1 MQKTKR
7 KMSKQA
13 SRKRSWLIA
22 GGALAVLAAGGGL
35 LLNHQE
41 VKPQIKNSSQAAL
54 MAESAK
60 KLTRFAGQ
68 TAYVKTAT
76 NQASLAATKKLAKNG
91 TLKGGALTLTVQAD
105 NAKAVSDNYD
115 KALTSQA
122 SSFSSKAGQDQAK
135 LLNTQSKSL
144 GIDTLTKWAMSSE
157 EIATLQKGTNF
168 SQYVK
173 KLKQEAN
180 WNNWTPEMQRLFES
194 GNAPLAA
201 TIKITPN
208 NGEIASASS
217 AVESFQQI
225 YSGELVKFIP
235 TSERSTIFNA
245 DGVKKFSSVKFVD
258 ASQDATIFLN
268 AKKMQG
274 KDSTKALLTEILKA
288 KTLDD
293 AMRASLKEELNA
305 KPTAAQGLAAG
316 LSDFFGGLTVDADS
330 TNFSSSGSGW
340 IIQSDGNFTATS
352 NQAQDYF
359 INDPSGDGGGWVLAP
374 NGRYY
379 PSYCIDIAD
388 GGANAS
394 SSYVLNSVNNGN
406 NGLTGGNRA
415 GNIGNLL
422 PSDPNTLNDLMNLLY
437 AATEVAVGGNSQG
450 VNAGT
455 AQGLAD
461 NIGAVEQALNG
472 AHGSYGSFANMNDG
486 QIMNS
491 ATWQG
496 TWIGDNW
503 GKITA
508 QMSQDQKN
516 AQGTAGLSGT
526 SNNLVLVGLA
536 SADTGI
542 KAPAASQLSEKLP
555 LTSSDGNAQLYV
567 GDNGNLW
574 VKALKPTNGTV
585 AFPKLETKGTAG
597 TGIGTAPFYIADMA
611 NNGEGG
617 GLQTRLAPV
626 GLFKAAT
633 PLSGEINVSVKMLAM
648 GENEGVKTQ
657 AGDTH
662 PAGLT
667 QAEAVLELE
676 NVTTGKRLKA
686 SDAIDAADPIQAK
699 NGTLGTGSDGNLQL
713 TLGTD
718 GKFGLSNLPIAD
730 DKGTYYTYR
739 YVEVKA
745 PKGEAIEAPDAEDTF
760 SFAEND
766 KIDDANK
773 NLETTDT
780 KISDSPIVETSI
792 AKIDAD
798 TNFQGTNGKP
808 DLSGGEMTLF
818 QKISDS
824 GTTSINGTSVKG
836 TYEAIKQSQGLD
848 PETGKAAPVTLSGG
862 AAYATDAN
870 GNVVLVTNKDGIA
883 GTVSNINLPNTDNLY
898 WFETKVPKGFA
909 ENPTGL
915 EEDFAT
921 SNVIDSTNNNIEDN
935 HAGKGTISD
944 KPLLALKLDKD
955 STNSEFNKVLGKAIY
970 QAVDGNGTPIPLTA
984 GLNPKT
990 GESSQIEVKTGT
1002 LVKNDKGLLQV
1013 QATDDGQ
1020 IDVQNIDGT
1029 KVSGKPHW
1037 VEIHPAD
1044 GHATNDEEADE
1055 TINSAIYNADNTN
1068 FEASTTTT
1076 DKPMGELAAT
1086 KIDADTQSSTTQGAA
1101 TLPGAKLGLYA
1112 ETSTTSTTVI
1122 EGVTYSGTLVPVKQT
1137 DGVDPQTG
1145 KPAKLVLRRGTTY
1158 AADANGNVVLVSDAK
1173 GNFGGIQNLDLSQ
1186 NLTYYGIE
1194 LQAPYGYT
1202 RNTTAHK
1209 WTFSEKSKVDTET
1222 NNYEDSDELKG
1233 TIADRVI
1240 DFDFLFDKV
1249 AGDNG
1254 ATGLKGSGWT
1264 LTPVAGT
1271 TTAANSSNTLGQFN
1285 NGGKTNL
1292 IGRDT
1297 YISPDTGLATP
1308 VTDVKQL
1315 YLGAKQTSHNFTDP
1329 QGATETGMVEY
1340 DHVQVGKYMAS
1351 ETTVPDGET
1360 KAHDMEVEILP
1371 DGDANGGPE
1380 SYEFKVTDET
1390 TKNVLTDQEI
1400 PVSYDA
1406 TKDGLL
1412 LTNDNNLLGKFNLG
1426 QIKDNPIVPP
1436 TLTTNAYDV
1445 ATGKQTLGFGKVEIG
1460 DNVTAENVGTAK
1472 TLTGVLVDSSG
1483 TPVKDAAGNVIE
1495 KSEPVQA
1502 DSKGNVNT
1510 TLTLPAF
1517 DDETAANAKYT
1528 VEESL
1533 TDATGKV
1540 LIEDKN
1546 YKTNPT
1552 ETLTVGNIPTFSTQ
1566 LSDTTIKFG
1575 DNSLKDQVK
1584 GSGFE
1589 PNQQVEV
1596 TVDGMMDQTTKKTIP
1611 ATGSV
1616 ILTADDEGKIS
1627 GTVIVKVSIT
1637 DATLA
1642 GHKLTALESASLMI
1656 DGKVSPKPVV
1666 KADNPNDDN
1675 ETGTVVKVPD
1685 GATQVSS
1692 NTVQVGDNTI
1702 QDTYMSS
1709 NGSYVAGTQ
1718 VLIKAGE
1725 FDLTKNKAIDA
1736 KGEATLT
1743 ADENGKLN
1751 GKIPVSFTLD
1761 NPEMGD
1767 TIVTTETA
1775 YLVVNGKPSET
1786 PLVVND
1792 SHSDK
1797 KEMVNLPDFQ
1807 PHKQDNLVSGVD
1819 KNGKSILTSVLQD
1832 LQELQDDSKNVSGFA
1847 LTNQN
1852 WDNSTDETSET
1863 YKNEVAATAKNPAVD
1878 TPENNQSFNNNN
1890 RNVTLGQT
1898 YDFPLML
1905 DVRNLSNSAQETEIQ
1920 MTDELPTKYLNLL
1933 LNQLTVRDS
1942 SGKAL
1947 DPSLY
1952 TVSVGK
1958 ETNGKTPVTV
1968 ALNATKEMTNA
1979 EGKTVKI
1986 VDTAKIPL
1994 GERYFIDLLVSVKD
2008 STPQGTEIVNKANET
2023 LIDTSNHQVTKDT
2036 ETRQNQVVTPS
2047 GSTKVEQNTIQPVK
2061 DASYTDDWTSDK
2073 ARPLTVGETYT
2084 VKVPDFIWDKT
2095 TNQEVPASGSIT
2107 FVATASV
2114 MTVKV
2119 PVKLD
2124 ASKLAGHDLVTME
2137 DLYIKDTTTSKD
2149 VKVGEFRDHNAVPE
2163 TVHVV
2168 NPAPQTPKTPIQ
2180 VITSV
2185 LPHTGEQG
2193 GVLLTVMGAAV
2204 LGLVAFLKRKSLKN
2218 LKRKL
2223 RRKFRK

>member
-7 KMSKQA
+7 KMPRRRA
-13 SRKRSWLIA
+13 SHKRSWLIA
-22 GGALAVLAAGGGL
+22 GGALAVLAAGGMWLGA
-35 LLNHQE
+35 QSE
-41 VKPQIKNSSQAAL
+41 KPKAAADSESTL
-54 MAESAK
+54 MAKSAK
-60 KLTRFAGQ
+60 SMTRFAGQ

-76 NQASLAATKKLAKNG
+76 NQATLDATKKLAKNG
-91 TLKGGALTLTVQAD
+91 TLKGGALTLSVKAD
-105 NAKAVSDNYD
+105 NAKAVSDNVD
-115 KALTSQA
+115 KALNAQA
-122 SSFSSKAGQDQAK
+122 ESFSSKAGQDQAK
-135 LLNTQSKSL
+135 LLNAQSKTL

-157 EIATLQKGTNF
+157 EIANLQKGKNF

-180 WNNWTPEMQRLFES
+180 WTNWSPEMKKLFES

-201 TIKITPN
+201 TAKITPSK
-208 NGEIASASS
+208 GETASASS
-217 AVESFQQI
+217 AVESLQQI

-235 TSERSTIFNA
+235 TSERASILNT

-258 ASQDATIFLN
+258 ASQDAAIFMK

-274 KDSTKALLTEILKA
+274 KVATKELLSEILKA

-293 AMRASLKEELNA
+293 AMRASLEGELNA
-305 KPTAAQGLAAG
+305 KPVATQGLADAFSN
-316 LSDFFGGLTVDADS
+316 LFGGLTVYADS
-330 TNFSSSGSGW
+330 NQFTTSGSGW
-340 IIQSDGNFTATS
+340 VIQSDGNFTATS

-374 NGRYY
+374 NGFYY

-406 NGLTGGNRA
+406 NGLTGGGRA
-415 GNIGNLL
+415 GNIANLL
-422 PSDPNTLNDLMNLLY
+422 PADPNTLNDLMNLLY
-437 AATEVAVGGNSQG
+437 AATEVAVGGNTHG

-472 AHGSYGSFANMNDG
+472 AHGAYGSFANMNDG
-486 QIMNS
+486 QIMNA

-508 QMSQDQKN
+508 QMTQDQKN
-516 AQGTAGLSGT
+516 AQGTAGPSGT

-536 SADTGI
+536 NADTGI
-542 KAPAASQLSEKLP
+542 KAPDASQLSEKLP

-585 AFPKLETKGTAG
+585 TFPKLETKGTAG
-597 TGIGTAPFYIADMA
+597 TGIGTAPFYIADLA
-611 NNGEGG
+611 NNSEGG

-633 PLSGEINVSVKMLAM
+633 PASGEINVSVKMLAM
-648 GENEGVKTQ
+648 GENKGLKTQ

-667 QAEAVLELE
+667 QAGAVLELE

-686 SDAIDAADPIQAK
+686 TDAIAAADAIQALS
-699 NGTLGTGSDGNLQL
+699 GTLGTGSDGNLQL
-713 TLGTD
+713 TLGAD
-718 GKFGLSNLPIAD
+718 GKFGFENLPIAD

-745 PKGEAIEAPDAEDTF
+745 PKGEAIEAPNADDTF
-760 SFAEND
+760 TFAEND
-766 KIDDANK
+766 KIDDTNK
-773 NLETTDT
+773 NLETADT
-780 KISDSPIVETSI
+780 KITDSPIVETSI

-818 QKISDS
+818 QKTSDS
-824 GTTSINGTSVKG
+824 GTTTINGNSVKG
-836 TYEAIKQSQGLD
+836 TYVAVKQSQGLD
-848 PETGKAAPVTLSGG
+848 PDTGKVAPVSLSQG
-862 AAYATDAN
+862 AAYADDAN
-870 GNVVLVTNKDGIA
+870 GNVVLLTNKDGIA
-883 GTVSNINLPNTDNLY
+883 GKVSNINLPNTDSLY
-898 WFETKVPKGFA
+898 WFETKAPKGFA
-909 ENPTGL
+909 DNPNGL
-915 EEDFAT
+915 GEDFAT
-921 SNVIDSTNNNIEDN
+921 SNVIDPSNNNIEDS
-935 HAGKGTISD
+935 HANKGTISD
-944 KPLLALKLDKD
+944 KPLLTLKLDKN
-955 STNSEFNKVLGKAIY
+955 STNPEFNKVLGKAVY
-970 QAVDGNGTPIPLTA
+970 QAVDADGTPIPLSS

-990 GESSQIEVKTGT
+990 GEAAQIEVKTGT
-1002 LVKNDKGLLQV
+1002 LVKNDKGVLQV

-1020 IDVQNIDGT
+1020 IEVENIDGT

-1044 GHATNDEEADE
+1044 GHATNADEADE
-1055 TINSAIYNADNTN
+1055 TISPAAYNANNTN
-1068 FEASTTTT
+1068 FEASSTTT

-1086 KIDADTQSSTTQGAA
+1086 KIDADTGNSTTQGAA
-1101 TLPGAKLGLYA
+1101 TLQGAKLGLYA
-1112 ETSTTSTTVI
+1112 ETSTTGTTVI
-1122 EGVTYSGTLVPVKQT
+1122 GGVTYSGTLVPVKQT

-1145 KPAKLVLRRGTTY
+1145 KAASLVLRSGTTY
-1158 AADANGNVVLVSDAK
+1158 ASDANGNVVLVSDAK

-1209 WTFSEKSKVDTET
+1209 WTFSSRSKVDHTT
-1222 NNYEDSDELKG
+1222 NNFEDSDDLKG

-1285 NGGKTNL
+1285 NGEKTNI

-1329 QGATETGMVEY
+1329 QGALETGMVEY
-1340 DHVQVGKYMAS
+1340 DHVQLGKYIAS

-1360 KAHDMEVEILP
+1360 KAHDMEVDILP
-1371 DGDANGGPE
+1371 DSDTNGAPDA
-1380 SYEFKVTDET
+1380 YEFKVTDET

-1400 PVSYDA
+1400 PVAYDA

-1436 TLTTNAYDV
+1436 TLTTNAYDT
-1445 ATGKQTLGFGKVEIG
+1445 ATGKQTLGFGKVVVG
-1460 DNVTAENVGTAK
+1460 DNVTAENVSTAK
-1472 TLTGVLVDSSG
+1472 TLTGVLVDSSDN
-1483 TPVKDAAGNVIE
+1483 PVKDAAGNVIQ
-1495 KSEPVQA
+1495 KLEPVEA
-1502 DSKGNVNT
+1502 DSEGNVNT

-1517 DDETAANAKYT
+1517 DDEAAANAKYT
-1528 VEESL
+1528 VEETL
-1533 TDATGKV
+1533 TDANGKV

-1552 ETLTVGNIPTFSTQ
+1552 ETVTVGKTPTFSTQ

-1575 DNSLKDQVK
+1575 DNSLKDQVT

-1596 TVDGMMDQTTKKTIP
+1596 DVNGMIDQTTKKILP
-1611 ATGSV
+1611 ASGTV

-1627 GTVIVKVSIT
+1627 GTVNVKVSIT
-1637 DATLA
+1637 DPTLA
-1642 GHKLTALESASLMI
+1642 GHKLTALESATLVI
-1656 DGKVSPKPVV
+1656 DGKASPKPVV
-1666 KADNPNDDN
+1666 KADNPTDDN

-1685 GATQVSS
+1685 GATQVST

-1702 QDTYMSS
+1702 QDTYRSS

-1718 VLIKAGE
+1718 VLVKAGE
-1725 FDLTKNKAIDA
+1725 FDITKNKAIDA

-1761 NPEMGD
+1761 NSEMGD

-1775 YLVVNGKPSET
+1775 YLVENGKPSET

-1792 SHSDK
+1792 SHSDQ
-1797 KEMVNLPDFQ
+1797 KEMTNLPDFQ
-1807 PHKQDNLVSGVD
+1807 PHKQDNLVTGQD
-1819 KNGKSILTSVLQD
+1819 KNGKSVLTSVLQD

-1852 WDNSTDETSET
+1852 WNNSTDETSET
-1863 YKNEVAATAKNPAVD
+1863 YKNEVAATAKNPEGNA
-1878 TPENNQSFNNNN
+1878 PENNQSFNNNN
-1890 RNVTLGQT
+1890 RNVTLAQT

-1920 MTDELPTKYLNLL
+1920 MTGL
-1933 LNQLTVRDS
+1933 
-1942 SGKAL
+1942 
-1947 DPSLY
+1947 
-1952 TVSVGK
+1952 
-1958 ETNGKTPVTV
+1958 
-1968 ALNATKEMTNA
+1968 M
-1979 EGKTVKI
+1979 
-1986 VDTAKIPL
+1986 
-1994 GERYFIDLLVSVKD
+1994 
-2008 STPQGTEIVNKANET
+2008 
-2023 LIDTSNHQVTKDT
+2023 SN
-2036 ETRQNQVVTPS
+2036 N
-2047 GSTKVEQNTIQPVK
+2047 
-2061 DASYTDDWTSDK
+2061 
-2073 ARPLTVGETYT
+2073 
-2084 VKVPDFIWDKT
+2084 
-2095 TNQEVPASGSIT
+2095 
-2107 FVATASV
+2107 
-2114 MTVKV
+2114 
-2119 PVKLD
+2119 
-2124 ASKLAGHDLVTME
+2124 
-2137 DLYIKDTTTSKD
+2137 
-2149 VKVGEFRDHNAVPE
+2149 
-2163 TVHVV
+2163 
-2168 NPAPQTPKTPIQ
+2168 
-2180 VITSV
+2180 
-2185 LPHTGEQG
+2185 
-2193 GVLLTVMGAAV
+2193 
-2204 LGLVAFLKRKSLKN
+2204 
-2218 LKRKL
+2218 
-2223 RRKFRK
+2223 